1 MKRNPP
7 KLAVALLNAF
17 VPDEERESIPG
28 DLSEEFVMANRSN
41 FWYWGQVARSLGYL
55 AWRSFGRPGLA
66 VLAGYA
72 VMAAAVIVTDI
83 AIGKL
88 FPASMQPRTG
98 FTLANLIY
106 SVLFVVT
113 GGYVTAWLAGRAEI
127 RNSLALGVLCLA
139 MGGYYLLKTPAIE
152 PEWYRIGLVS
162 LGLPAALFGG
172 YLRSR
177 RRRHLA

>member
-1 MKRNPP
+1 MKRNRP

-28 DLSEEFVMANRSN
+28 DLAEEFATANRSN
-41 FWYWGQVARSLGYL
+41 LWYWGQVARSLAYL
-55 AWRSFGRPGLA
+55 AWRSFGRPGLSI
-66 VLAGYA
+66 LAGYA
-72 VMAAAVIVTDI
+72 VMAAAVVAADM
-83 AIGKL
+83 AVGKL
-88 FPASMQPRTG
+88 FPAWMQPRVG
-98 FTLANLIY
+98 FTLVNLIY

-152 PEWYRIGLVS
+152 PQWYRISLVS
-162 LGLPAALFGG
+162 LGLPAALLGG
-172 YLRSR
+172 YLRIRLR
-177 RRRHLA
+177 RRLA